1 MATSMPFDRIADRYD
16 ETRGGEERGRRTV
29 EDLAPWLVPGSVLEI
44 GVGTG
49 LVALPLQQRGYAVS
63 GVDLSPAMLARA
75 LPRIGSRVV
84 CADAL
89 ALPVASGSV
98 DNVVFVAALHAIG
111 DTPGALAE
119 GARVLRSGGRLL
131 AAHGVPF
138 RENNDMEEASEP
150 LTAMREA
157 RFETPVAVEEAAAAA
172 GLRPVTD
179 RLSAAWNKPGES
191 PNEAAD
197 RIEQRTWSFLWD
209 VDDTTWESVVAP
221 TVARL
226 RALPD
231 PDRPRPETGRMRL
244 AIFEK

>member
-1 MATSMPFDRIADRYD
+1 VATSTPFDRIADRYD

-29 EDLAPWLVPGSVLEI
+29 DDLAPWLVPGSVLEI

-84 CADAL
+84 CGDAL

-119 GARVLRSGGRLL
+119 GARVLRPGGRLL

-157 RFETPVAVEEAAAAA
+157 RFDTPVAVEEAATAV
-172 GLRPVTD
+172 GLRPVGD

-197 RIEQRTWSFLWD
+197 RIEQRAWSFLWD
-209 VDDTTWESVVAP
+209 VDDATWESVVAP

-244 AIFEK
+244 AVFEK